1 MLNNRVPHSW
11 TSEVDV
17 EEFSTNSALMLPGTV
32 IKMIGQFLGTHD
44 RNNFCLVNKTWL
56 PAATEILWSEPI
68 FKTPES
74 FHSFVR
80 AIKNSKHCADRVR
93 ELDLCAPEE
102 SDDVFA
108 PVLKSLCKE
117 HQMMKTYVLSKPHL
131 ITWLIRSCEN
141 LQSVRFYGWN
151 LHDKHIHSFHQYCKK
166 LKEFRVVGNENL
178 TQAAIYSI
186 INSAS
191 ELRVLDLDGKFD
203 LPDSFAETLA
213 RKSQFITSLK
223 LHTETMTA
231 SGFDILAGKL
241 TRLKELTLQFCPG
254 VTDTNVA
261 RFVKNNPQLQ
271 ILLLSGENLTIQSLR
286 YILHNS
292 QKLRNLDL
300 RCPSW
305 FREPPRIS
313 KSPTPP
319 EQELC
324 VITLENIAV
333 DDDTIN
339 KISLN
344 CPKLEIFGLFR
355 CSLVTDQ
362 SINFISHNSRNL
374 RIVNAFEC
382 PNITSRCLK
391 YLANTS
397 ITQFIVESC
406 GTFAPEGVQW
416 FARTATKLEKLTFH
430 GTPSIINSFVF
441 QFSNEWK
448 PGNQHG
454 SVRCTI
460 EGENLKKL
468 VQYRNGQN
476 PVHNEDISNTEN
488 LENISKSK
496 LHELATELV
505 ISVDILE
512 RAIKKVF
519 NKDSSDPKNNC
530 TLSSIKRE
538 AHREPSSTSIIQ
550 KTHCG
555 WSSINVKLPI
565 LHIKSSFESDE
576 QISVQ
581 NNKQVVDHPRAVQPI
596 ATVSVITPTLEQN
609 EKLSSSE
616 SDHSGD
622 DYTEWKISSQN
633 IDSGDLGGWEEMESK
648 GNKYNEENEDQYRK
662 DYWVDEHCETS
673 SMASKDLNDQETIL
687 KDDDYSSEETKEQ
700 NSGRYYWNDDY
711 WESSSITSR
720 DEGNNT
726 NQQIPKYF
734 RADDHWE
741 SSSSIS
747 ANYYNKDEKNGE
759 YDLDRES
766 SSTISRDERGED
778 YQSHQT
784 RKSQWIDDHWESS
797 SSNDDNQIY
806 KVNESSKQEQQF
818 QQTRKFYW
826 VDGHWETSSME
837 SSEHYEEMP
846 EGKIY
851 EITDEEQDVINYE
864 RKLIKNV
871 PENNGQIESPEVID
885 DTEPK
890 EDLGAW
896 GKMNVNNDSAW
907 GDNKNWLPDTI
918 EVKTK
923 EPENSTPTTPTTPT
937 WESNDTNE
945 YWSPTQ
951 IQDAKSPIYFQ
962 NKSIPVVT
970 NEMDD
975 TEGWGSPP
983 PNPIPWSDERQGYC
997 VELIEEQKETTFWSV
1012 QNGNWVNVSEE
1023 TRISEK
1029 KTIEMNSNGHNNF
1042 RQTTIQHTGKWD
1054 EIIKEQ
1060 RNNRDFKN
1068 SKNGNISID
1077 LTDSPEE
1084 NNSDNNNSNAEFMNV
1099 DGPRGRIGSPKWV
1112 SENEWRKE
1120 GKDLINFDIPEI
1132 SDSKSSSD
1140 DSEEPSSTPTNKEGN
1155 SRIYDKTVNNLDW
1168 DNFPH
1173 EINIDLTEQKEKPF
1187 QNTEDLLIDFDSDP
1201 VTNYINNSDSVPSF
1215 SKEIAELNDVFS
1227 QLPMSSTT
1235 PNLLSFDEN
1244 VTDNQLNVVVPEYP
1258 ISMELVS
1265 KDNKQS
1271 SENLHATNEN
1281 KNKSFKSKL
1290 SFLFTKEFLKIF
1302 LLGQFLSL
1310 CITISIVTSTEL
1322 FNRGASYPT
1331 TQSALT
1337 YISLFLVYTPITL
1350 YKIGFKGYVN
1360 MLKTRAW
1367 KYILLSIVDVEG
1379 NYFIV
1384 KAFSY
1389 TSTLSILL
1397 LDAWTIFIVV
1407 ILGIF
1412 FLKTGFHWSQYLGV
1426 AVCLAS
1432 IGVIIAGDFDAGTD
1446 MFTANKRVL
1455 GDIFCLISA
1464 TLYGIS
1470 NTVEEYCVRKRPFYE
1485 VVGQMGFWG
1494 IIISIIQISI
1504 LERKELETAHWDGPI
1519 VGLVLTFTF
1528 VMFCLYTA
1536 APILFQRASAI
1547 YFNISLLTSDFYTLI
1562 LTMIFFKFGMKRL
1575 YPLGFVLNVIGLAA
1589 YYIYPATQPNIT
1601 QEGDEFD
1608 KRKKTNVNN
1617 ENIEK
1622 DVELSLENIE

>member
-32 IKMIGQFLGTHD
+32 IKMIGQCLGTHD

-56 PAATEILWSEPI
+56 PAATEILWSEPV

-74 FHSFVR
+74 FHSFVH

-93 ELDLCAPEE
+93 DLDLCAPEE

-117 HQMMKTYVLSKPHL
+117 HQMMKTCVLSKPHI

-141 LQSVRFYGWN
+141 LQSVRFYAWN
-151 LHDKHIHSFHQYCKK
+151 LHDKNIHSFHQYCKK

-186 INSAS
+186 INSVS
-191 ELRVLDLDGKFD
+191 ELRVLDLDGNFD

-213 RKSQFITSLK
+213 RKSQFLTSLK

-231 SGFDILAGKL
+231 SGFDILASKL
-241 TRLKELTLQFCPG
+241 TRLKELILQFCPG

-271 ILLLSGENLTIQSLR
+271 TLLLSGENLTIQSLKH
-286 YILHNS
+286 ILHNS
-292 QKLRNLDL
+292 RKLRNLDL

-313 KSPTPP
+313 KSLTPP

-339 KISLN
+339 EISLN
-344 CPKLEIFGLFR
+344 CPKLETFGLFR

-362 SINFISHNSRNL
+362 AINFISHNSRNL
-374 RIVNAFEC
+374 RIVNVFEC
-382 PNITSRCLK
+382 PNITFRCLK

-430 GTPSIINSFVF
+430 GTPSIVNSFVF

-448 PGNQHG
+448 TGNQHG

-476 PVHNEDISNTEN
+476 PVHNENINNTEN

-530 TLSSIKRE
+530 TVSSIKRE
-538 AHREPSSTSIIQ
+538 THREPSSTSIIQ

-555 WSSINVKLPI
+555 WSSINVKLPN
-565 LHIKSSFESDE
+565 LHIKSSFDSDE

-596 ATVSVITPTLEQN
+596 ATVSAITPALEQN

-622 DYTEWKISSQN
+622 DYTEWKNFSQN

-648 GNKYNEENEDQYRK
+648 ENKGENEEYQYRK
-662 DYWVDEHCETS
+662 DYWADEHCETS

-687 KDDDYSSEETKEQ
+687 NDQETILKDDDYNSEETKDDADQQ
-700 NSGRYYWNDDY
+700 NSNRYYWNDDC

-720 DEGNNT
+720 DEGINM
-726 NQQIPKYF
+726 NQQNPKYF
-734 RADDHWE
+734 RVDDHWE

-747 ANYYNKDEKNGE
+747 ANYNNDQKNGE

-766 SSTISRDERGED
+766 STISRDERNED
-778 YQSHQT
+778 YQNHQT
-784 RKSQWIDDHWESS
+784 RGSHWIDDHWESS
-797 SSNDDNQIY
+797 SSNGDNQIY
-806 KVNESSKQEQQF
+806 RVSESSNPEQQF
-818 QQTRKFYW
+818 QQTCKFYW
-826 VDGHWETSSME
+826 VDGHWETSSMA
-837 SSEHYEEMP
+837 SSEHFEEMP

-851 EITDEEQDVINYE
+851 EITDEEHDALNYE

-871 PENNGQIESPEVID
+871 PENNSQIESREVID
-885 DTEPK
+885 DTESK

-907 GDNKNWLPDTI
+907 GDNKNWLPDTV

-937 WESNDTNE
+937 WEQNDTNE
-945 YWSPTQ
+945 YWSPSQ
-951 IQDAKSPIYFQ
+951 IQEAKAPIYFQ
-962 NKSIPVVT
+962 NKPIPVVN

-975 TEGWGSPP
+975 AEGWGSPP
-983 PNPIPWSDERQGYC
+983 PNPISWSDERQGYC

-1029 KTIEMNSNGHNNF
+1029 KTIEMNSNGQNNF
-1042 RQTTIQHTGKWD
+1042 RQTTIQRTEKWD
-1054 EIIKEQ
+1054 EIIKEK

-1068 SKNGNISID
+1068 SKNGNITID

-1084 NNSDNNNSNAEFMNV
+1084 NNSDHDNSTAEFVNTN
-1099 DGPRGRIGSPKWV
+1099 DPRGRIGSPKWV

-1120 GKDLINFDIPEI
+1120 GKDLMNFDMPEI

-1155 SRIYDKTVNNLDW
+1155 SGFYDKTEVNNLDW
-1168 DNFPH
+1168 DNFQN
-1173 EINIDLTEQKEKPF
+1173 EINIDLTEQKEKTF

-1201 VTNYINNSDSVPSF
+1201 VTNTRNYHSDSVPSI

-1235 PNLLSFDEN
+1235 PNLHSPDCCDEN
-1244 VTDNQLNVVVPEYP
+1244 QTDDQLNIVPEYP
-1258 ISMELVS
+1258 ISMESLLVS

-1271 SENLHATNEN
+1271 PDSKKTKKHLKITIETIEFGRQKIVVKPDDDLDVISQNFCQKWKMEGHID
-1281 KNKSFKSKL
+1281 SFKNLMK
-1290 SFLFTKEFLKIF
+1290 
-1302 LLGQFLSL
+1302 
-1310 CITISIVTSTEL
+1310 
-1322 FNRGASYPT
+1322 
-1331 TQSALT
+1331 
-1337 YISLFLVYTPITL
+1337 
-1350 YKIGFKGYVN
+1350 
-1360 MLKTRAW
+1360 
-1367 KYILLSIVDVEG
+1367 VE
-1379 NYFIV
+1379 
-1384 KAFSY
+1384 
-1389 TSTLSILL
+1389 
-1397 LDAWTIFIVV
+1397 
-1407 ILGIF
+1407 
-1412 FLKTGFHWSQYLGV
+1412 
-1426 AVCLAS
+1426 
-1432 IGVIIAGDFDAGTD
+1432 
-1446 MFTANKRVL
+1446 
-1455 GDIFCLISA
+1455 
-1464 TLYGIS
+1464 
-1470 NTVEEYCVRKRPFYE
+1470 
-1485 VVGQMGFWG
+1485 
-1494 IIISIIQISI
+1494 
-1504 LERKELETAHWDGPI
+1504 
-1519 VGLVLTFTF
+1519 
-1528 VMFCLYTA
+1528 
-1536 APILFQRASAI
+1536 
-1547 YFNISLLTSDFYTLI
+1547 
-1562 LTMIFFKFGMKRL
+1562 
-1575 YPLGFVLNVIGLAA
+1575 
-1589 YYIYPATQPNIT
+1589 
-1601 QEGDEFD
+1601 
-1608 KRKKTNVNN
+1608 
-1617 ENIEK
+1617 IEK
-1622 DVELSLENIE
+1622 RRLKKKKNRNVQSSE